1 MIQTFSTTSRKAFE
15 VVNRYLIVRY
25 AISGSLSSAIDI
37 LVFSFMMEISH
48 LHYAIAAVISVTI
61 SFFARFYL
69 QKTFAFKNRTLDVH
83 HDLPMYIQSSI
94 LERKCFL
101 QIESCK
107 ERYRDGDYG
116 RDRIMQMGYLH
127 HEGKDQNIYSRRQAA
142 RNRVSDYQIPVN
154 DFKRL
159 SACC

>member
-83 HDLPMYIQSSI
+83 RQIMMYGVLYIFSI
-94 LERKCFL
+94 IMTIFFLYIFIDMLHLWYMFAQILTIGIVATFCFF
-101 QIESCK
+101 I
-107 ERYRDGDYG
+107 YRHVIF
-116 RDRIMQMGYLH
+116 R
-127 HEGKDQNIYSRRQAA
+127 
-142 RNRVSDYQIPVN
+142 P
-154 DFKRL
+154 RL
-159 SACC
+159 SNDIGMSR